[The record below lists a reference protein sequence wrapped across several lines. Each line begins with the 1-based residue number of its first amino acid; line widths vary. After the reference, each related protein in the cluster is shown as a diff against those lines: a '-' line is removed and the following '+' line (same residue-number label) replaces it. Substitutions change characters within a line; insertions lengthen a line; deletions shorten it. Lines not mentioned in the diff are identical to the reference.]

1 MDIENRIKEIAVS
14 PRNIHKEF
22 YDEKVKTLL
31 AQQKQDPNIKELQ
44 LNSITV
50 IETIKE
56 HFPEATITERPYSY
70 YRLLIKLKNAD
81 FLIQG
86 LRAYKIIELKKNNYL
101 PFVPEY
107 IFTSAHISTI
117 PNFIEYMKEIDRLMP
132 EWEKEFANMI
142 AAHDNVIIDKQRN
155 WVLKGKRSVD
165 NILEYRIE
173 LFLLEC
179 RPTPNQTG
187 NMSFE
192 NFHIKIYYTQIL
204 IVVPN
209 HCTVAFPNNGID
221 IEHFRQLDKLIP
233 IWIDELYELNLEYKK
248 LEKSKEV
255 GELSV
260 TALVKKKMKAL
271 GCEYY
276 IKRNFK
282 SMSLYIKVDQQCMR
296 KFFLPYNDI
305 GLIRRRLDSIDDTFK
320 GKIIY
325 YNAFR
330 MKLMEQRLKWTREI
344 VEEKDE

>member
-56 HFPEATITERPYSY
+56 HFPEATITKLLNFER
-70 YRLLIKLKNAD
+70 LIKLKNAD
-81 FLIQG
+81 FLIDG
-86 LRAYKIIELKKNNYL
+86 SAKNRVIALKKNDYNWSA
-101 PFVPEY
+101 VR
-107 IFTSAHISTI
+107 IFISTI
-117 PNFIEYMKEIDRLMP
+117 PNLIEYMMEIDRLMP

-142 AAHDNVIIDKQRN
+142 AAYGNDIMDKQRN
-155 WVLKGKRSVD
+155 WVLKGKRTVD

-173 LFLLEC
+173 LSLLEC
-179 RPTPNQTG
+179 RPTPNSTT

-192 NFHIKIYYTQIL
+192 NFHIKIQYGQIL

-209 HCTVAFPNNGID
+209 HCTVDFYNNGID

-233 IWIDELYELNLEYKK
+233 IWIDELAELNLESKK

-282 SMSLYIKVDQQCMR
+282 SMSFYIKVDQQCMT
-296 KFFLPYNDI
+296 KLFLPYNDI
-305 GLIRRRLDSIDDTFK
+305 GLIRRRLDSIDDTLN
-320 GKIIY
+320 GKRM
-325 YNAFR
+325 YNVYR
-330 MKLMEQRLKWTREI
+330 MNYKEERMNWQCETP
-344 VEEKDE
+344 EEKEDKI

>member
-14 PRNIHKEF
+14 TRNIHKEF
-22 YDEKVKTLL
+22 YDEKVKMLL
-31 AQQKQDPNIKELQ
+31 AQQKQEQNIKEMQ
-44 LNSITV
+44 VNSITV
-50 IETIKE
+50 FETIAE
-56 HFPEATITERPYSY
+56 HFPEATITALSSY
-70 YRLLIKLKNAD
+70 EHLVKLKNAD
-81 FLIQG
+81 FLIRG
-86 LRAYKIIELKKNNYL
+86 SRKYKYIYLKKINSWH
-101 PFVPEY
+101 
-107 IFTSAHISTI
+107 SAQIHISTI
-117 PNFIEYMKEIDRLMP
+117 PNLIEYMKEIDRLMP
-132 EWEKEFANMI
+132 EWEKEFANLI
-142 AAHDNVIIDKQRN
+142 AAHGNDIMDKQRN

-179 RPTPNQTG
+179 RPTPNQTT

-192 NFHIKIYYTQIL
+192 NFHIKIYYAQIL
-204 IVVPN
+204 IDVPN
-209 HCTVAFPNNGID
+209 HCSVALYNNGID

-282 SMSLYIKVDQQCMR
+282 SMSLYIKIDQECMT
-296 KFFLPYNDI
+296 KLFLPYKSF
-305 GLIRRRLDSIDDTFK
+305 GLIRKRLDSIDLAHKDKRT
-320 GKIIY
+320 
-325 YNAFR
+325 YNAFK
-330 MKLMEQRLKWTREI
+330 MKLMEKQLKWTK
-344 VEEKDE
+344 EKQETEDE

>member
-22 YDEKVKTLL
+22 YDEKIKMLL
-31 AQQKQDPNIKELQ
+31 AQQKLDPNIKEMQ
-44 LNSITV
+44 VNCITA
-50 IETIKE
+50 IETIAE
-56 HFPEATITERPYSY
+56 HFPDATITTLSSY
-70 YRLLIKLKNAD
+70 EHLVKLKNAD

-86 LRAYKIIELKKNNYL
+86 SRKYKYIYLKKINSWH
-101 PFVPEY
+101 
-107 IFTSAHISTI
+107 SAQIHISTI
-117 PNFIEYMKEIDRLMP
+117 PNLIEYMKEIDRLMP
-132 EWEKEFANMI
+132 EWEKEFANLI
-142 AAHDNVIIDKQRN
+142 AAHGNDIMDKQRN

-179 RPTPNQTG
+179 RPTPNRTT

-192 NFHIKIYYTQIL
+192 NFHIKIQYAQIL

-209 HCTVAFPNNGID
+209 HCTVAFCNNGID
-221 IEHFRQLDKLIP
+221 IEHFQQLDKLIP

-305 GLIRRRLDSIDDTFK
+305 GLIRRRLDSIEDTFK

-344 VEEKDE
+344 PEPKDE